1 MTALARFQARVLL
14 RGRAALVAAGV
25 FALAAGLTT
34 VLGLGSFRQV
44 GLGAVGPAAA
54 AIVNLA
60 ILLPTAQAILLGA
73 LGLAGDRESGF
84 AALLRARGVGPGA
97 LVVATWWSVTAAAW
111 LSLGV
116 GFGLAALVIAG
127 NVPLADLPTF
137 AALFGVML
145 VVAAAAAAIGV
156 LVGAAASSRLQAAL
170 GAVAAWFV
178 LAIGL
183 DLVVLGLGVFVRLG
197 EGAILAAVAID
208 PFTSG
213 RLAALL
219 LLDAG
224 GGVLGPVGQYLVL
237 RLGAPGAVAMLLAV
251 VAAWVV
257 LPLVVARQI
266 AARRDA

>member
-1 MTALARFQARVLL
+1 MTALVGFQARVLL
-14 RGRAALVAAGV
+14 RARAAMVAAGL
-25 FALAAGLTT
+25 FAFAAGLIA

-60 ILLPTAQAILLGA
+60 ILLPTAQAVLLGA
-73 LGLAGDRESGF
+73 LGLSGDRESGF
-84 AALLRARGVGPGA
+84 AALLRARGVGAGA
-97 LVVATWWSVTAAAW
+97 LVVSTWWSVTAAAW
-111 LSLGV
+111 LSLAV

-145 VVAAAAAAIGV
+145 MVAAAAAAIGV
-156 LVGAAASSRLQAAL
+156 LIGAAASSRLQAAL
-170 GAVAAWFV
+170 GAVAAWFA

-197 EGAILAAVAID
+197 EGAILAAAAVD

-237 RLGAPGAVAMLLAV
+237 RLGGPGAVALLLGM
-251 VAAWVV
+251 VAAWVAV
-257 LPLVVARQI
+257 PLLIARRI
-266 AARRDA
+266 TARRDA